1 MKNNLARQLKE
12 TRQQHLIIGLE
23 AGKQFWADLVCI
35 VLNDPAVMGKGVLG
49 KGRLLKVFG
58 KVQEL
63 EDQFWDAL
71 GTGPEAD
78 YCRDQLDKRLEQ
90 IFGEDAHCFE
100 IRYPH
105 MKEIRYG
112 KK

>member
-1 MKNNLARQLKE
+1 MKNNYARRLMEKNQKHLNIGMDCGRQL
-12 TRQQHLIIGLE
+12 
-23 AGKQFWADLVCI
+23 WADLVAI
-35 VLNDPAVMGKGVLG
+35 ALNDPAVMGKGVLG

-78 YCRDQLDKRLEQ
+78 YCRDQLDKRLKQ
-90 IFGEDAHCFE
+90 IYGELDQPEDEEEFETEGGFDA
-100 IRYPH
+100 
-105 MKEIRYG
+105 
-112 KK
+112 